1 MADSKQHKWLSS
13 AGRRVMLARLRCRV
27 GRHNWQRIRNAE
39 SGDIYDRCHYCRQ
52 LQHVDVIG
60 DSADQVRGVTS
71 FNQSGGIG
79 GLGGF

>member
-1 MADSKQHKWLSS
+1 
-13 AGRRVMLARLRCRV
+13 V